1 MLLKTKKAI
10 KWIDALLDP
19 KWKKGVGQL
28 QTSEGKYCCLGVG
41 CKVTRTPFTKG
52 IDTYSNEFGKKVGLS
67 DSSGE
72 FGKKV
77 GLFNASGEFDK
88 TIYGHN
94 SLASLNDGRYKNSS
108 NFLMIRKHIL
118 ANLKHIFEPE
128 IAKELKTYYGK

>member
-52 IDTYSNEFGKKVGLS
+52 IDTYSNEFGKKVGL
-67 DSSGE
+67 
-72 FGKKV
+72 
-77 GLFNASGEFDK
+77 FNASGEFDK

-128 IAKELKTYYGK
+128 IAKELKTHYGK

>member
-52 IDTYSNEFGKKVGLS
+52 IDTYSN
-67 DSSGE
+67 E